1 LHVDN
6 GTTKVRSIEI
16 YGMLGNMVMEREING
31 TKFEI
36 NVENLTQGEY
46 TLQLIFENRV
56 KTKEE

>member
-1 LHVDN
+1 
-6 GTTKVRSIEI
+6 
-16 YGMLGNMVMEREING
+16 MLGNMVMEREING

>member
-1 LHVDN
+1 MHVDN